1 MVLEIPAN
9 TTKKKDIEV
18 QGIGTEERKIPLFEN
33 DKLKWI
39 YIQIVR
45 NYYS

>member
-9 TTKKKDIEV
+9 TTKKKRTLRYKDWNRGE
-18 QGIGTEERKIPLFEN
+18 KIPLFEN

-39 YIQIVR
+39 YI
-45 NYYS
+45 